1 MKRYALLATAV
12 GGAVVAFQGSVNLQA
27 TTPGTPQTGHLN
39 ITGTARAGSFEGY
52 NNTPTGQTFG
62 GDFRVTSNEGRAILG
77 NASSTTGATYGGLFQ
92 NFSIAGR
99 GVAGIAQASA
109 GTTYG
114 GFFSSLSNQGR
125 GLYGQA
131 TSATGTTYGVY
142 GKAVSPT
149 GYGVYSEGNMA
160 ASGQILA
167 PSLAIHSP
175 ALLGSGETIY
185 ARRDSEN
192 GSGIRSICTNPLG
205 QAIAGT
211 FSSAG
216 EAGTGLAG
224 YATGGVNSIAVY
236 GAAGTGYAM
245 YSDGRF
251 HSAGNITTGGTI
263 SGNGSGLT
271 NLNALN
277 LTGRIDLALTGGFNS
292 IIKATGSGTG
302 APVAQFITSSVTA
315 EGVVIRNDSTVVN
328 GATAAL
334 KVVMN
339 GSGTGN
345 QTLAASFENASP
357 SGRAVSASAG
367 SNGVG
372 VLASGGI
379 SIWGRTTE
387 TSGTG
392 VVGDAVAGS
401 GVTFGVRGTANSP
414 SGYSGH
420 FTGPNA
426 DTVYVQNTGTGRGL
440 QVNAP
445 SDTAIWSYTTSGFA
459 AVDGRTSNTA
469 GQAIFGVNNG
479 TTGNSHGVVGQT
491 ASGSGFGVFSFGM
504 LGASGAKPFRIDHPL
519 DPENKYLLHYSS
531 ESPTPQNFYSGNVKT
546 GRDGKAWVELPEY
559 FAEINTDFKYQ
570 LTVVDET
577 ESASFVMA
585 KIGRKISNNRFHIM
599 TSQPNVEVSW
609 RVEATRNDLW
619 MQRYGTRIE
628 VDKTR
633 EERGFYQHPELYRQG
648 PEKGINHKMEYS
660 KSKAQLKEATSK

>member
-1 MKRYALLATAV
+1 M
-12 GGAVVAFQGSVNLQA
+12 VA
-27 TTPGTPQTGHLN
+27 
-39 ITGTARAGSFEGY
+39 Y
-52 NNTPTGQTFG
+52 NTVATGQTFA
-62 GDFRVTSNEGRAILG
+62 GDFRVSSDEGRAILG
-77 NASSTTGATYGGLFQ
+77 NASSTTGATYGGLFT
-92 NFSIAGR
+92 NFSNAGR

-167 PSLAIHSP
+167 PSLAIHSV
-175 ALLGSGETIY
+175 ALSGSGETIY

-205 QAIAGT
+205 QAVAGT

-216 EAGTGLAG
+216 EAGTGLVG
-224 YATGGVNSIAVY
+224 IATGGVNSIGVY
-236 GAAGTGYAM
+236 GTAGTGYAM

-251 HSAGNITTGGTI
+251 HSVGNITTGGTI

-271 NLNALN
+271 NI
-277 LTGRIDLALTGGFNS
+277 TGTAIKNRID
-292 IIKATGSGTG
+292 
-302 APVAQFITSSVTA
+302 ITS
-315 EGVVIRNDSTVVN
+315 NDSTQPLIRAN
-328 GATAAL
+328 YTG
-334 KVVMN
+334 
-339 GSGTGN
+339 GN
-345 QTLAASFENASP
+345 QPLAHFI
-357 SGRAVSASAG
+357 
-367 SNGVG
+367 
-372 VLASGGI
+372 ASGNPGGLLIENNIGYGLKAIKTGGASEHII
-379 SIWGRTTE
+379 SATVPWCNAGMAAIYGEISDAGNANGGTYAGRFKHAGVF
-387 TSGTG
+387 GTG
-392 VVGDAVAGS
+392 VYADSRYVGVQAVSSGTHPAAAAVYGLSTGTTGTTTAGGFDNQS
-401 GVTFGVRGTANSP
+401 TQGTGVHGLASAATGTTIGVKGTANSP
-414 SGYSGH
+414 SGNAGR

-426 DTVYVQNTGTGRGL
+426 DTVFIQNTGAGRGL
-440 QVNAP
+440 QVSAP
-445 SDTAIWSYTTSGFA
+445 GDTAIWSYTTSGFA
-459 AVDGRTSNTA
+459 AVDGRTANTA
-469 GQAIFGVNNG
+469 GQAIFGVNSG
-479 TTGNSHGVVGQT
+479 TAGNSYGMVGQT
-491 ASGSGFGVFSFGM
+491 ASASGFGVFSFGM

-570 LTVVDET
+570 LTVIDDA
-577 ESASFVMA
+577 ESLSFVMA
-585 KIGRKISNNRFHIM
+585 KIGRKISNNRFLIM

-619 MQRYGTRIE
+619 MRRYGTRIE
-628 VDKTR
+628 VDKSAD
-633 EERGFYQHPELYRQG
+633 ERGLYQHPELYRQG
-648 PEKGINHKMEYS
+648 PEKGINYKMEYA
-660 KSKAQLKEATSK
+660 KVKAPAALK